1 MLTRTALASS
11 ILFLGVS
18 VASAQTT
25 VTGNLDLVIK
35 GVSGDTDGRS
45 YRYFGKE
52 SQINIAN
59 KGKLNN
65 GMDYAAGFSLE
76 FDGSELNNS
85 ALDARESTVLPG
97 LEGSFSENVFI
108 DFISGNTTITFGADH
123 IQNPDKAVTN
133 LVGIMDPDDA
143 ASGVTNNAAGGSV
156 TSGTDTGAPAFNSS
170 HNSAYQAYGVGI
182 IQTIPS
188 FGKLSLNYTPDRTSG
203 RANSDTTGV
212 NSTSNPA
219 DNYDVG
225 QSAYEIGFVGDLGVK
240 GLTVE
245 LFHNNSEKAGT
256 EVSDLEGRMY
266 AIKYNMGQVTVAAQR
281 GETTATTDVEKESD
295 SFGIA
300 YAVNPNLSVGLT
312 YAKTDQSNTSV
323 EEKIK
328 QVSIGYNLGPVMA
341 GLSYAQVSDIGLNDG
356 VDGKTLALKLS
367 TKF

>member
-11 ILFLGVS
+11 VLLLGVS

-25 VTGNLDLVIK
+25 VTGNLDLVYKAISSDK
-35 GVSGDTDGRS
+35 ADGRS

-52 SQINIAN
+52 SQLNIAN

-76 FDGSELNNS
+76 FDGSEQNNEQT
-85 ALDARESTVLPG
+85 DSTVLPG
-97 LEGSFSENVFI
+97 LEGAFNENVYI

-143 ASGVTNNAAGGSV
+143 ASGVTA
-156 TSGTDTGAPAFNSS
+156 SGNTALATAFNTT
-170 HNSAYQAYGVGI
+170 HNSAYQAYGIGV

-188 FGKLSLNYTPDRTSG
+188 VGKLSFNYTPDRTSG

-212 NSTSNPA
+212 NTTSNPPE
-219 DNYDVG
+219 NYDTG

-245 LFHNNSEKAGT
+245 LFHNNSDKTAAET
-256 EVSDLEGRMY
+256 SDLEGRMY

-281 GETTATTDVEKESD
+281 GETTTTADVEKESD

-312 YAKTDQSNTSV
+312 YAKTDQSNDSD

-341 GLSYAQVSDIGLNDG
+341 GLSYAQISDIGLNNG

>member
-11 ILFLGVS
+11 VLLLSVS
-18 VASAQTT
+18 AASAQTT
-25 VTGNLDLVIK
+25 VSGNLDLVYK
-35 GVSGDTDGRS
+35 AVSSEAAGRS

-52 SQINIAN
+52 SQINLGN

-76 FDGSELNNS
+76 FDGSDANPNSAAATSLNN
-85 ALDARESTVLPG
+85 
-97 LEGSFSENVFI
+97 LEGAFSENVFI

-143 ASGVTNNAAGGSV
+143 ASGVTA
-156 TSGTDTGAPAFNSS
+156 SGNTELATAFNTT
-170 HNSAYQAYGVGI
+170 HNSAYQAYGIGV
-182 IQTIPS
+182 IQSIPS
-188 FGKLSLNYTPDRTSG
+188 VGKLSFNYTPDRNTG

-212 NSTSNPA
+212 NTTANIM
-219 DNYDVG
+219 DTYDSG
-225 QSAYEIGFVGDLGVK
+225 QSAYEIGFIGDFGVK
-240 GLTVE
+240 GLE
-245 LFHNNSEKAGT
+245 IQAFYNNSEKTAAET
-256 EVSDLEGRMY
+256 NDLEGRMY

-281 GETTATTDVEKESD
+281 GETTSVADVEKTSD
-295 SFGIA
+295 SFAIA
-300 YAVNPNLSVGLT
+300 YAVNPQLSFGLT
-312 YAKTDQSNTSV
+312 YAKTDASNDSD

-328 QVSIGYNLGPVMA
+328 QLSVGYNLGPVMA
-341 GLSYAQVSDIGLNDG
+341 GVSYAQISNIGMTDG

>member
-1 MLTRTALASS
+1 MKNMLTRTALASS
-11 ILFLGVS
+11 VLLLSVS
-18 VASAQTT
+18 AASAQTT
-25 VTGNLDLVIK
+25 VSGNLDLVYK
-35 GVSGDTDGRS
+35 AVSSDKTDGRS

-52 SQINIAN
+52 SQINIGN

-76 FDGSELNNS
+76 FDGAEQNNS
-85 ALDARESTVLPG
+85 QSDATVLPG
-97 LEGSFSENVFI
+97 LEGAFNENVFI

-143 ASGVTNNAAGGSV
+143 ASGVTA
-156 TSGTDTGAPAFNSS
+156 SGNTELATAFNTS
-170 HNSAYQAYGVGI
+170 HNSAYQAYGIGV

-212 NSTSNPA
+212 NTTSNPA
-219 DNYDVG
+219 DNYDTG

-245 LFHNNSEKAGT
+245 LFHNNSDATAAEA
-256 EVSDLEGRMY
+256 SDLEGRMY

-281 GETTATTDVEKESD
+281 GETTSTGDVEKTSD
-295 SFGIA
+295 SFGVA
-300 YAVNPNLSVGLT
+300 YAVNPQLSFGLT
-312 YAKTDQSNTSV
+312 YAKTDASNNSD

-328 QVSIGYNLGPVMA
+328 QLSVGYNLGPVMA
-341 GLSYAQVSDIGLNDG
+341 GVSYAQISNIGMNDG

>member
-1 MLTRTALASS
+1 MKNMLTRTALASS
-11 ILFLGVS
+11 VLLLSVS
-18 VASAQTT
+18 AASAQTT
-25 VTGNLDLVIK
+25 VSGNLDLVYK
-35 GVSGDTDGRS
+35 AVSSDKADGRS

-52 SQINIAN
+52 SQINIGN

-76 FDGSELNNS
+76 FDGAEQNNS
-85 ALDARESTVLPG
+85 QADDTVLPG
-97 LEGSFSENVFI
+97 LEGAFNENVFI

-143 ASGVTNNAAGGSV
+143 ASGVTDSKTIEGS
-156 TSGTDTGAPAFNSS
+156 TSYKPTAFNTS

-203 RANSDTTGV
+203 RANSDTTGI
-212 NSTSNPA
+212 NTTSNPVE
-219 DNYDVG
+219 NYDTG

-245 LFHNNSEKAGT
+245 LFHNNSDATNAEA
-256 EVSDLEGRMY
+256 SDLEGRMY

-281 GETTATTDVEKESD
+281 GETTAVTDVEKTSD
-295 SFGIA
+295 SFAVA
-300 YAVNPNLSVGLT
+300 YAVNPQLSFGLT
-312 YAKTDQSNTSV
+312 YAKTDQSNDSD

-328 QVSIGYNLGPVMA
+328 QLSVGYNLGPVMA
-341 GLSYAQVSDIGLNDG
+341 GVSYAQISNLGLVDG

>member
-1 MLTRTALASS
+1 MKNMLTRTALASS
-11 ILFLGVS
+11 VLLLSVS

-25 VTGNLDLVIK
+25 VSGNLDLTYK
-35 GVSGDTDGRS
+35 AVSGDKVGSRS

-52 SQINIAN
+52 SQINLGN

-76 FDGSELNNS
+76 FDGS
-85 ALDARESTVLPG
+85 DANAASTPSTTTQNV
-97 LEGSFSENVFI
+97 LEGAFSENVFI

-143 ASGVTNNAAGGSV
+143 ASGVTA
-156 TSGTDTGAPAFNSS
+156 SGNSELATAFNTT
-170 HNSAYQAYGVGI
+170 HNSAYQAYGIGL

-188 FGKLSLNYTPDRTSG
+188 VGKLSVNYTPDRNTG

-212 NSTSNPA
+212 NTTANQM
-219 DNYDVG
+219 DNYDSG

-245 LFHNNSEKAGT
+245 LWHNNSDKIAE
-256 EVSDLEGRMY
+256 EVSDLRGRMY

-281 GETTATTDVEKESD
+281 GETTSVADVEK
-295 SFGIA
+295 
-300 YAVNPNLSVGLT
+300 
-312 YAKTDQSNTSV
+312 
-323 EEKIK
+323 
-328 QVSIGYNLGPVMA
+328 
-341 GLSYAQVSDIGLNDG
+341 
-356 VDGKTLALKLS
+356 
-367 TKF
+367 

>member
-1 MLTRTALASS
+1 MKNMLTRTALASS
-11 ILFLGVS
+11 VLLLSVS
-18 VASAQTT
+18 AASAQTT
-25 VTGNLDLVIK
+25 VSGNLDLVYK
-35 GVSGDTDGRS
+35 AVSSDKTTGRS

-52 SQINIAN
+52 SQINLGN

-76 FDGSELNNS
+76 FDGSDANPNATSQASALNN
-85 ALDARESTVLPG
+85 

-108 DFISGNTTITFGADH
+108 DFIAGNTTITFGADH
-123 IQNPDKAVTN
+123 MQNPDKTVAN

-143 ASGVTNNAAGGSV
+143 ASGVT
-156 TSGTDTGAPAFNSS
+156 TSGNAELATAFNTS
-170 HNSAYQAYGVGI
+170 HNSAYQAYGIGVT
-182 IQTIPS
+182 QTIPS
-188 FGKLSLNYTPDRTSG
+188 VGKLSLNYTPDRTTG

-212 NSTSNPA
+212 NTTTNPM
-219 DNYDVG
+219 DGYDSG

-245 LFHNNSEKAGT
+245 LFHNNSDKSGT
-256 EVSDLEGRMY
+256 ETSDLEGRMY
-266 AIKYNMGQVTVAAQR
+266 AIKYNFGQVTVAAQR
-281 GETTATTDVEKESD
+281 GETTSTADVEKESD

-312 YAKTDQSNTSV
+312 YAKTDQSDSSV

-341 GLSYAQVSDIGLNDG
+341 GVSYAQISDIGLNSG

>member
-11 ILFLGVS
+11 VLLLSVS
-18 VASAQTT
+18 AASAQTT
-25 VTGNLDLVIK
+25 VSGNLDLVYK
-35 GVSGDTDGRS
+35 AVSSDKAAARS

-52 SQINIAN
+52 SQINLGN

-76 FDGSELNNS
+76 FDGSDANANAITTTSLN
-85 ALDARESTVLPG
+85 V

-143 ASGVTNNAAGGSV
+143 ASGVTAATAGNATLA
-156 TSGTDTGAPAFNSS
+156 TAFNTT
-170 HNSAYQAYGVGI
+170 HNSAYQAYGIGV

-188 FGKLSLNYTPDRTSG
+188 VGKLSLNYTPDRNTG

-212 NSTSNPA
+212 NDTSNKQIQ
-219 DNYDVG
+219 YDAG
-225 QSAYEIGFVGDLGVK
+225 QSAYEIGFIGDFGVK
-240 GLTVE
+240 GLEVQA
-245 LFHNNSEKAGT
+245 FYNNSEKETAAQT
-256 EVSDLEGRMY
+256 SDLEGRMY

-281 GETTATTDVEKESD
+281 GETTSLDNIDKESD
-295 SFGIA
+295 SFAIA
-300 YAVNPNLSVGLT
+300 YAINPNLSVGLT
-312 YAKTDQSNTSV
+312 HAKTKQSNDADK
-323 EEKIK
+323 EKIT
-328 QVSIGYNLGPVMA
+328 QVSVGYNLGPVLA
-341 GLSYAQVSDIGLNDG
+341 GISYATIDNTALVAGD
-356 VDGKTLALKLS
+356 DGKTLALKLS

>member
-1 MLTRTALASS
+1 MKNMLTRTALASS
-11 ILFLGVS
+11 VLLLSVS
-18 VASAQTT
+18 AASAQTT
-25 VTGNLDLVIK
+25 VSGNLDLVYK
-35 GVSGDTDGRS
+35 AVSGDKAVSRS

-52 SQINIAN
+52 SQINLGN

-76 FDGSELNNS
+76 FDGS
-85 ALDARESTVLPG
+85 DANAAASPNATSMNV

-143 ASGVTNNAAGGSV
+143 ASGVTSSANVAAA
-156 TSGTDTGAPAFNSS
+156 TAFNTS
-170 HNSAYQAYGVGI
+170 HNSAYQAYGVGV

-188 FGKLSLNYTPDRTSG
+188 IGKISFNYTPDRNTG

-212 NSTSNPA
+212 NATSNVPSV
-219 DNYDVG
+219 YDAG
-225 QSAYEIGFVGDLGVK
+225 QSAYEIGFIGDLGVK
-240 GLTVE
+240 GLEVQA
-245 LFHNNSEKAGT
+245 FINNSEKDAIAQT
-256 EVSDLEGRMY
+256 SDLEGRMY

-281 GETTATTDVEKESD
+281 GETTTTGNVEKTSD

-300 YAVNPNLSVGLT
+300 YALSPNLSAGVT
-312 YAKTDQSNTSV
+312 YAKTKQDAAV
-323 EEKIK
+323 ADEKIT
-328 QVSIGYNLGPVMA
+328 QLSLGYNLGPVLA
-341 GLSYAQVSDIGLNDG
+341 GISYATIDNTALATGD
-356 VDGKTLALKLS
+356 DGKTLALKLS